1 MPLYEIDTIIT
12 YRLKYA
18 IEANELSDAFDE
30 IKSNIGFDEISQR
43 FLGEQIT
50 GGREITIDEFHSLLG
65 RLKNDPAEFSSAHM
79 GVLGIHK
86 INYEKSEKS
95 SAENG
100 ESV

>member
-12 YRLKYA
+12 YRLKYV
-18 IEANELSDAFDE
+18 IESKEMTDAFDE
-30 IKSNIGFDEISQR
+30 IKSNTGFDEISQR

-50 GGREITIDEFHSLLG
+50 GGREITMDEFHSLLR

-86 INYEKSEKS
+86 INYEKSEKNS
-95 SAENG
+95 PESG